1 MAAIPVPVP
10 ASVLVDGELARRA
23 RLKPGTGNILTGC
36 REIDEYVLLGGFERG
51 SVVGVSS
58 EDDEVGL
65 LIGLQT
71 ASHLLVTALLG
82 NDGIDTN
89 YPKVTIIT
97 MSPLN
102 VLVPKLRQILVNQL
116 ATAFPAGLQN
126 INGNV
131 KRCLEQISISM
142 VFDIE
147 GLQEVLGEV
156 QGSAEEMPPDI
167 SSEPKPAQ
175 AVKVDEPLVI
185 QPPDPR
191 PTETNQPPPA
201 RIKTEIR
208 DSEDEDD
215 DYEDQVQNP
224 TVFRSESSSSPLSDP
239 PDDLEDLYENE
250 AAVPAIEAVVPEI
263 EALDTTRTEPPKTDS
278 KPPPLPKVVHKP
290 PDLIL
295 ITHMTSLMNALFT
308 ARDKPAF
315 HETMASLSS
324 QLRQVTTRPTSSNH
338 SSSSSDDDDIVHIS
352 PRPPLVILLN
362 STTMSYPSRFIDVA
376 DVNINKPEMA
386 TTTTTLKSIFQHDQ
400 PPGSSSSMTKPSFG
414 MVFSQLL
421 HLHLLC
427 TRVPRKQQQHGTK
440 KNTAA
445 GGGGPYAATQLGSV
459 GGISSSHRFTWAVEV
474 LLDEVGVY
482 GFEQHDDDDDV
493 GETSEYKDGRPGT
506 GLQEE
511 ARMRIRRRCRE
522 QRWAAV
528 EVDEGGGRIVD
539 VRI

>member
-10 ASVLVDGELARRA
+10 ASVLVDGELARRV
-23 RLKPGTGNILTGC
+23 RFKPGTGNILTGC
-36 REIDEYVLLGGFERG
+36 KEIDEYVLLGGFERG
-51 SVVGVSS
+51 SVVGLSC

-82 NDGIDTN
+82 NDGRDTN

-116 ATAFPAGLQN
+116 ATFPAGLQN

-147 GLQEVLGEV
+147 GLQEVLGE
-156 QGSAEEMPPDI
+156 
-167 SSEPKPAQ
+167 
-175 AVKVDEPLVI
+175 
-185 QPPDPR
+185 
-191 PTETNQPPPA
+191 
-201 RIKTEIR
+201 IR

-215 DYEDQVQNP
+215 DCEDQVVQGP
-224 TVFRSESSSSPLSDP
+224 IVRSESSSSPLSDP
-239 PDDLEDLYENE
+239 PDHLEDLFENE
-250 AAVPAIEAVVPEI
+250 AAVPAIEAVPEI
-263 EALDTTRTEPPKTDS
+263 EALDTRTEPPKTDS
-278 KPPPLPKVVHKP
+278 KPPPPPPLPPTPKVLVDKP

-338 SSSSSDDDDIVHIS
+338 SFFPSSDDIVHVS
-352 PRPPLVILLN
+352 RPPLVILLN
-362 STTMSYPSRFIDVA
+362 STTMSYPSRFIDIA
-376 DVNINKPEMA
+376 DVNNNKPEMTA
-386 TTTTTLKSIFQHDQ
+386 LKSIFQHDQ
-400 PPGSSSSMTKPSFG
+400 PGSSSKKKTKPSFG

-427 TRVPRKQQQHGTK
+427 TRVPRKQQYGTK
-440 KNTAA
+440 KDTAA
-445 GGGGPYAATQLGSV
+445 GDGGPYATTQHGSV

-474 LLDEVGVY
+474 LLDGVGVY
-482 GFEQHDDDDDV
+482 GFEHVDDDDV

-511 ARMRIRRRCRE
+511 DRMRIRRRCRE

-528 EVDEGGGRIVD
+528 EVDEGGGGIVD
-539 VRI
+539 IRI

>member
-1 MAAIPVPVP
+1 MAGIPVPVP
-10 ASVLVDGELARRA
+10 ASVLVDGELARRRA
-23 RLKPGTGNILTGC
+23 RFTPRTGNILTGC
-36 REIDEYVLLGGFERG
+36 QEIDEYVLLGGFERG

-82 NDGIDTN
+82 NDGTGTN

-116 ATAFPAGLQN
+116 ATFPAGLQN
-126 INGNV
+126 INSNV
-131 KRCLEQISISM
+131 KRGLEQISISM

-147 GLQEVLGEV
+147 GLQEVLGEIEGPEETTPAV
-156 QGSAEEMPPDI
+156 QEPTPVQAVTAEEAVIPQ
-167 SSEPKPAQ
+167 PKP
-175 AVKVDEPLVI
+175 KPK
-185 QPPDPR
+185 PR
-191 PTETNQPPPA
+191 PAVPQPA

-215 DYEDQVQNP
+215 DYEDQVQGSI
-224 TVFRSESSSSPLSDP
+224 VRSESSSPLSDP
-239 PDDLEDLYENE
+239 PDDLEDLYEEEEDTVPDMENK
-250 AAVPAIEAVVPEI
+250 AVNRETDPERQ
-263 EALDTTRTEPPKTDS
+263 TNS
-278 KPPPLPKVVHKP
+278 KQPPPLPPTEVYQRSETEGNDKKTESQTDNKPLPLPPTPKVGVNKP

-308 ARDKPAF
+308 GRDKPTF

-324 QLRQVTTRPTSSNH
+324 QLRQVTRPTSSNH
-338 SSSSSDDDDIVHIS
+338 SFSSDDIVHVS
-352 PRPPLVILLN
+352 RPPLVIILN
-362 STTMSYPSRFIDVA
+362 STTMFYPSRFDMA
-376 DVNINKPEMA
+376 DVNNNNKPEMA
-386 TTTTTLKSIFQHDQ
+386 RTTTTLKSIFQHDQ
-400 PPGSSSSMTKPSFG
+400 PTGKAKPSFG

-421 HLHLLC
+421 DLHLLC
-427 TRVPRKQQQHGTK
+427 TRVPRKQQQQHRT

-445 GGGGPYAATQLGSV
+445 GDGPYGSV
-459 GGISSSHRFTWAVEV
+459 GISSHRFAWVVEV

-482 GFEQHDDDDDV
+482 EFEHD
-493 GETSEYKDGRPGT
+493 ETSEDKDGPET
-506 GLQEE
+506 GLQE
-511 ARMRIRRRCRE
+511 ARMRVRRRCRE

-528 EVDEGGGRIVD
+528 EVDEGGGGLLI
-539 VRI
+539 